1 MIGSVLLC
9 VWGTRQET
17 IEDAARFFHWQLSN
31 EGSAMAQTLPWPV
44 TDDELAL
51 NRALENVVA
60 AYGDAGPLEAAWL
73 REIAANL
80 IIEAYDQGVR
90 DEDVLVRQVL
100 KTLRRGRPGN

>member
-1 MIGSVLLC
+1 
-9 VWGTRQET
+9 
-17 IEDAARFFHWQLSN
+17 
-31 EGSAMAQTLPWPV
+31 MAQTFPWPV

-90 DEDVLVRQVL
+90 DEDVLVHQHCILTRV
-100 KTLRRGRPGN
+100 RGFAPENVDFEIF

>member
-1 MIGSVLLC
+1 
-9 VWGTRQET
+9 
-17 IEDAARFFHWQLSN
+17 
-31 EGSAMAQTLPWPV
+31 MAQTFPWPV

-60 AYGDAGPLEAAWL
+60 AYGDAGPSEVAWL

-90 DEDVLVRQVL
+90 EEDVLVHHAL
-100 KTLRRGRPGN
+100 TTLRRGRGGT